1 MIAVANGLHVSS
13 RLYSLFTSILHDI
26 PAKWSNRSKTFWLEL
41 HLLHRRNRKNS
52 GSKGAPS
59 TSPLPIKSIYGR
71 SPAFMSYC
79 TNNLCQANGFF
90 ESDSLLVICL
100 WFSQKVPF
108 SSFPPSNS
116 FEMAVFFSLLRAIFL
131 LCMASLSVLV
141 SSISPP
147 NVSYTCY
154 PSSKSQ

>member
-1 MIAVANGLHVSS
+1 VIAVANGLHVSS

-71 SPAFMSYC
+71 SPAY
-79 TNNLCQANGFF
+79 GFF

-154 PSSKSQ
+154 PSFKSQ